1 MRRYETI
8 IIIDPD
14 AKEDDR
20 SGFIERISELIPQHG
35 GFVVELDDWG
45 QRRMAYEVKK
55 KIRGHYTRF
64 DFCGDGTLV
73 DEMER
78 TFRIDDRVMKY
89 MTVLLEKY
97 ADVEAIKEA
106 IEIKKAKTEPEK
118 SSQAEV
124 QQATSE
130 EADSSEEVKVT
141 ADNDTTEPEK
151 S

>member
-14 AKEDDR
+14 AKEDER
-20 SGFIERISELIPQHG
+20 SGLIERIGELIPKHDG
-35 GFVVELDDWG
+35 LLVDVDDWG

-64 DFCGDGTLV
+64 DFCGNGVLV

-89 MTVLLEKY
+89 MTVLLEDH
-97 ADVEAIKEA
+97 ADVEAIKQA
-106 IEIKKAKTEPEK
+106 IEART
-118 SSQAEV
+118 A
-124 QQATSE
+124 
-130 EADSSEEVKVT
+130 EADKNDQANTRTDSAEQANQSRKTSDASVT
-141 ADNDTTEPEK
+141 NETQSTTEE
-151 S
+151 